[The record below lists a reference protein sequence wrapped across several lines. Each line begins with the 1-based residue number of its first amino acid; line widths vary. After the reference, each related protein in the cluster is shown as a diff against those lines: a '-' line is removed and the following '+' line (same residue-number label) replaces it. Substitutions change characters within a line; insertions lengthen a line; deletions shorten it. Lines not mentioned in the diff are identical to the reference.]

1 MGDDGSA
8 WYILGLSTGFIFG
21 LAIAA
26 PAWHSVVVPLKKT
39 EHAALQQSVVSA
51 RMERRICLRVREA
64 FTKSLGSETD
74 LDFLCADPIDTAHP
88 ER

>member
-1 MGDDGSA
+1 MGDNGSA

-26 PAWHSVVVPLKKT
+26 PSWHSVVVPLKKT
-39 EHAALQQSVVSA
+39 EHAALVQATANA

-64 FTKSLGSETD
+64 FIKSLGSETD
-74 LDFLCADPIDTAHP
+74 LDFLCADPIDATPP